1 MNKRVILFST
11 VTMLFFA
18 LIYIWYCE
26 AVMVEV
32 PHLSWF
38 SQVLMAD
45 QFFSGELEF
54 FDLFDSGGEHVQ
66 VSCWFPFLCSLVCR
80 DQQAQWRLRLD
91 WDCCF
96 L

>member
-54 FDLFDSGGEHVQ
+54 FDLFDSGGEHGMLANNIIYLVNT
-66 VSCWFPFLCSLVCR
+66 SL
-80 DQQAQWRLRLD
+80 QLLY
-91 WDCCF
+91 F
-96 L
+96 FEP